1 MSYIRNQKRLH
12 HYMMRPVFLMVLSL
26 GVITTT
32 NAKTLIFQS
41 QSEASPEQMVA
52 SSSSQSVQ
60 APIQA
65 PKVYKTQNQ
74 SVSGN
79 SELFFMLEQLQQE
92 VRYLR
97 GMLEEQGNQIHRLKL
112 DSKNRYRDIDSRVLD
127 LSKKLSGASTTES
140 ASVSAI
146 GSSLSTPIVPVGK
159 VGAVGKKE
167 SVGDVK
173 TLTTAP
179 KVSAAIVSLPSE
191 AQKREY
197 QQAYSL
203 IKDKNFEE
211 AIKRLHIF
219 IERYPEGDL
228 AGNAYYWLG
237 EVYLVLPQL
246 EQAKQAFSVVVS
258 AFPKHRKA
266 PDALFKLGVSYDRL
280 QQPAKSEQY
289 LNQVQLKF
297 PESTAAKLARSYK
310 INR

>member
-1 MSYIRNQKRLH
+1 MSFIRSKKGLH
-12 HYMMRPVFLMVLSL
+12 HFMMRPVFLFVLLFGFIASA
-26 GVITTT
+26 

-41 QSEASPEQMVA
+41 QAEASPEQLVA
-52 SSSSQSVQ
+52 SNLNATGSTSVS
-60 APIQA
+60 AA
-65 PKVYKTQNQ
+65 KVYKTQRQ
-74 SVSGN
+74 TASAN

-97 GMLEEQGNQIHRLKL
+97 GMLEEQSNQIHRLKL
-112 DSKNRYRDIDSRVLD
+112 NGKNRYRDIDSRVLD
-127 LSKKLSGASTTES
+127 LSKKLSDVSSVG
-140 ASVSAI
+140 SVSAI
-146 GSSLSTPIVPVGK
+146 GSSLSAPVVPV
-159 VGAVGKKE
+159 V
-167 SVGDVK
+167 SVGEVK
-173 TLTTAP
+173 AVATTEP
-179 KVSAAIVSLPSE
+179 KASQASSSLPSE

-211 AIKRLHIF
+211 AIKSLHLF

-258 AFPKHRKA
+258 AFPLHRKA

-280 QQPAKSEQY
+280 QDPAKSERY
-289 LNQVQLKF
+289 LKEVQLKF
-297 PESTAAKLARSYK
+297 PESTAAKLARSYN

>member
-1 MSYIRNQKRLH
+1 MSSIRNEKGLH
-12 HYMMRPVFLMVLSL
+12 HFMMWPVFLLVLSF
-26 GVITTT
+26 GVVTTS

-41 QSEASPEQMVA
+41 QSEASPEQLVA
-52 SSSSQSVQ
+52 TNASQP
-60 APIQA
+60 AQA

-74 SVSGN
+74 AMSGN

-92 VRYLR
+92 VRHLR

-112 DSKNRYRDIDSRVLD
+112 NSKNRYRDIDSRVLD
-127 LSKKLSGASTTES
+127 LSKKLSGISATES

-146 GSSLSTPIVPVGK
+146 GSSLSTPVVPVA
-159 VGAVGKKE
+159 AVGVESTKE
-167 SVGDVK
+167 SVKSLV
-173 TLTTAP
+173 TVP
-179 KVSAAIVSLPSE
+179 KVPAANLSLPSE

-197 QQAYSL
+197 QQAYGL

-211 AIKRLHIF
+211 AIKSLHLF
-219 IERYPEGDL
+219 IEHYPEGDL

-258 AFPKHRKA
+258 AFPMHRKA

-280 QQPAKSEQY
+280 QDPAKSEQY
-289 LNQVQLKF
+289 LNEVQLKF